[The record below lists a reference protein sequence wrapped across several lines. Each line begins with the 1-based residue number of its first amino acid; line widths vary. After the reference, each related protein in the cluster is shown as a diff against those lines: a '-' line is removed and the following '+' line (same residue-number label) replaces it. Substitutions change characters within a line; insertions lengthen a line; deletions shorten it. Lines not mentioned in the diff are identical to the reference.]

1 MLSKMNHMPT
11 WICALAISMLA
22 GTAHAQV
29 PAPGWYP
36 QQYPAHVS
44 IQAEPSTELEVVV
57 EGAPAGSAAVS
68 RCTEYCDFW
77 AWPGS
82 YTLYSVDHSTKQRK
96 QLSLRVKHSA
106 RYLFQAGDDDARTTG
121 LALGIGGSAAL
132 LTGFVLT
139 VPLMASVMCE
149 DSNCTSP
156 AERDAATA
164 GLVLLVAGAIT
175 TPMGWI
181 MYSGNRTRLRQ
192 IDEGRAASTEIRNQ
206 VRVGVVGVGLGGL
219 GLGALG
225 TF

>member
-1 MLSKMNHMPT
+1 MNHQLVWLCT
-11 WICALAISMLA
+11 LSLLMLA

-44 IQAEPSTELEVVV
+44 IQAAPSTELEVVV
-57 EGAPAGSAAVS
+57 EGAPAGSAAVT

-77 AWPGS
+77 AWPGR
-82 YTLYSVDHSTKQRK
+82 YTLYSVDHISKQRK

-106 RYLFQAGDDDARTTG
+106 RYSFQAGDDDARTTG
-121 LALGIGGSAAL
+121 LALGIGGSVAL
-132 LTGFVLT
+132 VTGFALM
-139 VPLMASVMCE
+139 VPAILSQTCE
-149 DSNCTSP
+149 DTNCTSP

-175 TPMGWI
+175 TPMGWV
-181 MYSGNRTRLRQ
+181 MYGGNRTRLKQ
-192 IDEGRAASTEIRNQ
+192 IDEGRAASTETRNQ